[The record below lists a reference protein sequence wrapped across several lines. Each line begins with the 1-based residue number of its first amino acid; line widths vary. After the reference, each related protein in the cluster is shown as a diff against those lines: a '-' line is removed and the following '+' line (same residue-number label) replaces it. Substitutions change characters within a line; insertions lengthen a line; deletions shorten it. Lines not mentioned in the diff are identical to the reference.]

1 MTTYEMLEKHINSKK
16 RDGVMD
22 ELMKETLKL
31 KFDVYLLANRIS
43 ESQYNVL
50 MKQME

>member
-43 ESQYNVL
+43 EVQYNNL
-50 MKQME
+50 LQMIG

>member
-16 RDGVMD
+16 RDEVLD
-22 ELMKETLKL
+22 VLTKETLKL

-43 ESQYNVL
+43 EIQYNNL
-50 MKQME
+50 LQMIG